1 MHIRL
6 DQPLPSAQGSI
17 KNRSLYLLGF
27 VLLLAISACSFPTS
41 ATKSPSPSPTQEIV
55 IEATA
60 TYPAEPTPTP
70 QSLPPNLVESDPF
83 PNSEVGLDDSLTFFF
98 NQPMDRDSVEASFS
112 GLSGRF
118 KWIDDATLIFSPDTT
133 LPPATQ
139 INLQIDTQ
147 ARATNGL
154 SLVEPISLMFQSVG
168 YLRLAQNIP
177 EDGSTA
183 VDPSSAVVATF
194 NRPVVPIGAEQGTL
208 PAAFSLEPE
217 ADGRGEWLNTS
228 TYVFYPEPS
237 LVGGA
242 EYTVRIKGDLE
253 GLDGS
258 PLQTLQ
264 SWSFTTNFPRM
275 ISSEPVD
282 GTRNIS
288 LDEHI
293 LLTFNQPMDPDSV
306 ADNFT
311 MMESDANRIRGEFS
325 WNEDATE
332 FTFTPNNLLKRGL
345 EYSFAVSEE
354 TLSGGGT
361 SLGSEQKS
369 AFQTFP
375 ELAVVRSDPVENGS
389 KEVYSGI
396 AIDFNAPIKSKD
408 VLQFITLRPSVANL
422 EPYVDEEEG
431 TLWLNGFFEP
441 DNAYTLIISPNL
453 PDKWSGR
460 LGKEYTLNFR
470 TLSLDPSL
478 LVSIGSDVVFLT
490 PDQSSIDVQ
499 ITNLSN
505 LPYSLGPVP
514 LEEFKELIAPGGYE
528 ARQTY
533 RPQQELTFAH
543 SVDIPA
549 NQSTTVNIPL
559 SVDGG
564 PLAPGIYALRFN
576 LNVEYIFPGPYFL
589 VVSDINTTLKL
600 GATDALVWA
609 VSLQDGSAAED
620 IPVAIYSE
628 RGEVL
633 AQGRT
638 DSQGVLHTEIP
649 VREMEDI
656 YGISYAIL
664 GEPGEET
671 FSAALS
677 SWGQGLDGSSFGYQV
692 DYTPPHLEAYLYT
705 DRPIYRPGQTV
716 NFRAILRQ
724 VYNGRYSLP
733 DRSNL
738 ILNLTNDFGEQI
750 DSLDLPLSDFG
761 TAHGIYTLPEDTE
774 PGVYRLISEQ
784 AHFSS
789 VAFQVAEYRKPEID
803 LNVSFPSEQALAGET
818 INGTVRARFFFDAPA
833 GNVPITWTLFRTPEI
848 FNLPGYQVGKS
859 DTRWLS
865 GLPGVFSPI
874 SLEQVSQGQGETDPS
889 GIFDIELVIPPAD
902 QRYRYSLEV
911 TATDESELPVS
922 ARSDVLVNPAEYY
935 IGIRPDVWSGRAGSE
950 IGFDVQVVDWDQEP
964 AGQQTLSAEFQ
975 KVVWERVEAQPGV
988 FRGFP
993 TYEPKYTTVSSTD
1006 FSTAEDGKARLAFTP
1021 TEPGTYQLQVT
1032 GSGLGGETAL
1042 SQALLWV
1049 GGPGQAVWPNLP
1061 NQRLRLTADRSLYQ
1075 QGDTAQ
1081 VFVPNPFGAGALALV
1096 TIERG
1101 VLFEHQ
1107 IIALQESGAA
1117 IPVLLGDEQAPNV
1130 YISVTLLKPDG
1141 EGEPD
1146 FRQGYLILPVEPIE
1160 QTLNISLTSDPVRA
1174 EPGGEVTFDLLVTDA
1189 HGKPVEGEFSLS
1201 VVDLAVLALS
1211 DPNSKNIVSAFY
1223 GDQPL
1228 GVSTSLSLA
1237 ASTKL
1242 RSVEALGIGGGG
1254 GGELVSPQLVREEF
1268 LDTAYWNAAIVTD
1281 ADGHAQ
1287 VKMTLPDNLTTWQLD
1302 TRGVTQDTLVGQDE
1316 GLVVSTKDL
1325 IVRPVTPRFL
1335 VFGDHALLAAVVQN
1349 NTADILDVDVSLQ
1362 SNGFN
1367 LDDPSTAL
1375 QEVPI
1380 LPGGRKRLEWWGTTQ
1395 DVESVDLV
1403 FAAEAGILQ
1412 DASRP
1417 AWGAL
1422 PVLRY
1427 TAPQTFGTSGTMDE
1441 GGERLEV
1448 VSLPRSFDSQ
1458 NGEFSLEMAPTL
1470 AASMMSALDVLELY
1484 PYNSTEQVVSRY
1496 LPNMET
1502 YRVVQD
1508 FGLEDPDL
1516 EGRLERTLE
1525 DSLAQLV
1532 ARQNVDGGWGWW
1544 KDDQSDPYITAYALF
1559 GLVRAEEAGVDI
1571 GSGVIDSAVE
1581 YLTATLTTPDMLSE
1595 TWQLDRLAFIHYVL
1609 SQSGAGDLVGAAGL
1623 YEERLNLNPW
1633 AHALLAMTLESLSP
1647 NDERIQTIYSDLE
1660 ASAIRSAT
1668 GAHWENQE
1676 HSWQNMSTTIQS
1688 TAVVLYALT
1697 RHDPASPLVADAL
1710 RYLMAHRQAS
1720 GAWSSTY
1727 ETSWILMALSEV
1739 MRGTGELSG
1748 EFDFSADL
1756 NNTPLAAGQASGIS
1770 QLNPVEATVPISSL
1784 YPHDPNSLTLMRG
1797 DGSGRLYYNA
1807 HLNVHRPVEEVAPLE
1822 KGLTISRAYFPSEVE
1837 CIEGDCPAIQNAH
1850 VGELVTVRLTL
1861 TIPETTYYL
1870 LVEDYIPAGTEILDT
1885 SLKTSQHSDAQQ
1897 YNPRQPFDQGWGWWY
1912 FSGPQIHDDHISWA
1926 VDVLPAGTYE
1936 LTYELV
1942 TLQPGEF
1949 RVLPAR
1955 ARQLYFPEVQGNS
1968 AGEIFEIK

>member
-1 MHIRL
+1 MQIRL
-6 DQPLPSAQGSI
+6 DQLLPFDRGI
-17 KNRSLYLLGF
+17 LKNRSLYLLVF
-27 VLLLAISACSFPTS
+27 VFLLASSACSFPGA

-60 TYPAEPTPTP
+60 TFPAEPTPTP
-70 QSLPPNLVESDPF
+70 QSLPPILVESDPF
-83 PNSEVGLDDSLTFFF
+83 PNSEVGLDGSLTFYF
-98 NQPMDRDSVEASFS
+98 NQPMDRASVEAAFS

-118 KWIDDATLIFSPDTT
+118 NWIDDATLIFSPDAT
-133 LPPATQ
+133 LSPATQ

-147 ARATNGL
+147 AQASNGL
-154 SLVEPISLMFQSVG
+154 SLVEPVSLVFQSVG
-168 YLRLAQNIP
+168 YLRLAQNLP
-177 EDGSTA
+177 ENGSTA

-194 NRPVVPIGAEQGTL
+194 NRPVVPLGEEQATL
-208 PAAFSLEPE
+208 PAAFSLEP
-217 ADGRGEWLNTS
+217 AANGRGEWLNTS

-242 EYTVRIKGDLE
+242 EYTVRIRGDLE
-253 GLDGS
+253 GVDGS
-258 PLQTLQ
+258 PLQSRQ
-264 SWSFTTNFPRM
+264 SWSFTTTHPRM

-282 GTRNIS
+282 GTKNIS
-288 LDEHI
+288 LDANT

-306 ADNFT
+306 AGNFT
-311 MMESDANRIRGEFS
+311 MMESANNRIRGEFI

-332 FTFTPNNLLKRGL
+332 FTFTPNILLKRDRV
-345 EYSFAVSEE
+345 YSFVVSEE

-361 SLGSEQKS
+361 PLGSEQKS
-369 AFQTFP
+369 AFQTIP
-375 ELAVVRSDPVENGS
+375 ELAVIKSDPVENGL
-389 KEVYSGI
+389 KDVYSGI
-396 AIDFNAPIKSKD
+396 AIDFNAPIKFKD
-408 VLQFITLRPSVANL
+408 VLQFITLRPTVTNL
-422 EPYVDEEEG
+422 DAFIDEEER

-441 DNAYTLIISPNL
+441 DTAYTLIISPNL

-460 LGKEYTLNFR
+460 LGKEYALNFHTR
-470 TLSLDPSL
+470 PLDPSL
-478 LVSIGSDVVFLT
+478 MVTIGSDVVFLT

-514 LEEFKELIAPGGYE
+514 LEDFKDLIAPGGYE

-533 RPQQELTFAH
+533 RPQRELTFVR

-549 NQSTTVNIPL
+549 NQNTSVNIPL

-576 LNVEYIFPGPYFL
+576 LNVDYVYPGPFFL

-600 GATDALVWA
+600 SATDALVWA
-609 VSLQDGSAAED
+609 VSLQDGSAVGD
-620 IPVAIYSE
+620 VPVAIYSE
-628 RGEVL
+628 RGEIL
-633 AQGRT
+633 AQGHT
-638 DSQGVLHTEIP
+638 DSEGVLHTEIP
-649 VREMEDI
+649 VRQMEEI

-664 GEPGEET
+664 GEPGQET

-716 NFRAILRQ
+716 HFRAIVRDA
-724 VYNGRYSLP
+724 YNGRYSLP

-738 ILNLTNDFGEQI
+738 ILNLVNDFGEEI
-750 DSLDLPLSDFG
+750 ATLDLPLSDYG

-774 PGVYRLISEQ
+774 PGNYRLSSEE

-833 GNVPITWTLFRTPEI
+833 GNVPITWTLFRTPEN
-848 FNLPGYQVGKS
+848 FDLPGYQVGKT

-865 GLPGVFSPI
+865 GLPGFFFPGA
-874 SLEQVSQGQGETDPS
+874 LEQVSLGQGETDPS
-889 GIFDIELVIPPAD
+889 GTYEIELIIPPAD
-902 QRYRYSLEV
+902 ERYRYTLEA

-922 ARSDVLVNPAEYY
+922 ARSAVLVNPAEYY
-935 IGIRPDVWSGRAGSE
+935 IGIRPDSWSGRAGSE
-950 IGFDVQVVDWDQEP
+950 IGFDVQVVDWDQKP
-964 AGQQTLSAEFQ
+964 TGQQSLSAEFQ
-975 KVVWERVEAQPGV
+975 KVVWERVEPQPGI
-988 FRGFP
+988 FRDFP
-993 TYEPKYTTVSSTD
+993 TYEPKYTPMGSTD
-1006 FSTAEDGKARLAFTP
+1006 FSTGEDGRARLAFTP
-1021 TEPGTYQLQVT
+1021 SEPGTYQLLVT
-1032 GSGLGGETAL
+1032 GRGPGDDNAL
-1042 SQALLWV
+1042 SQVLLWV

-1075 QGDTAQ
+1075 PGDTAQ

-1107 IIALQESGAA
+1107 ILELEESGID

-1141 EGEPD
+1141 EPD
-1146 FRQGYLILPVEPIE
+1146 FRQGYLILPVEPVE
-1160 QTLNISLTSDPVRA
+1160 QTLNVSLASDPVRT

-1189 HGKPVEGEFSLS
+1189 RGNPVEGEFSLS

-1211 DPNSKNIVSAFY
+1211 DPNSQEIVSAFY
-1223 GDQPL
+1223 GNQPL

-1237 ASTKL
+1237 ASTKI
-1242 RSVEALGIGGGG
+1242 RSVETLGIGGGG
-1254 GGELVSPQLVREEF
+1254 GGELVSPIQVREEF
-1268 LDTAYWNAAIVTD
+1268 LDTAYWNAAILTD

-1287 VKMTLPDNLTTWQLD
+1287 VRMTLPDNLTTWQLD

-1316 GLVVSTKDL
+1316 GLLVSTKDL
-1325 IVRPVTPRFL
+1325 LIRPVTPRFL
-1335 VFGDHALLAAVVQN
+1335 VFGDHAVLAAVVQN
-1349 NTADILDVDVSLQ
+1349 NTADILEVDVSLQ
-1362 SNGFN
+1362 AIGFK
-1367 LDDPSTAL
+1367 LDNPNTAL
-1375 QEVPI
+1375 QEVAI
-1380 LPGGRKRLEWWGTTQ
+1380 QPGGRKRLEWWGTTQ

-1403 FAAEAGILQ
+1403 FTAEAGGLQ

-1417 AWGAL
+1417 VWGDL

-1427 TAPQTFGTSGTMDE
+1427 TAPQTFGTSGTMDD

-1448 VSLPRSFDSQ
+1448 VSLPRSFDPE
-1458 NGEFSLEMAPTL
+1458 NGELSLEMAPTL
-1470 AASMMSALDVLELY
+1470 GAAMMSALDVLEYY
-1484 PYNSTEQVVSRY
+1484 PYSSTEQVVSRF

-1508 FGLEDPDL
+1508 FGLEDPGL
-1516 EGRLERTLE
+1516 QGRLERTLE
-1525 DSLAQLV
+1525 DSLAQLL
-1532 ARQNVDGGWGWW
+1532 ARQNTDGGWGWW
-1544 KDDQSDPYITAYALF
+1544 KDDQSDPYITAYTLF
-1559 GLVRAEEAGVDI
+1559 GLVRAQEAGVEVESDVMN
-1571 GSGVIDSAVE
+1571 SAID
-1581 YLTATLTTPDMLSE
+1581 YLTATLTTPEMLSE
-1595 TWQLDRLAFIHYVL
+1595 TWQYDRLAFVHYVL
-1609 SQSGAGDLVGAAGL
+1609 SQTGAGDLVGTTGL
-1623 YEERLNLNPW
+1623 YEERSQMNPW
-1633 AHALLAMTLESLSP
+1633 SQALLAMTFESISP
-1647 NDERIQTIYSDLE
+1647 GDERVQTLYSDLE
-1660 ASAIRSAT
+1660 SNAIRSAT

-1676 HSWQNMSTTIQS
+1676 PSWQNMSTTIQS
-1688 TAVVLYALT
+1688 TAVVLYALAK
-1697 RHDPASPLVADAL
+1697 HDPASPLVADGL
-1710 RYLMAHRQAS
+1710 RYLMAHRDAS

-1748 EFDFSADL
+1748 DFDFSADL
-1756 NNTPLAAGQASGIS
+1756 NNAPLVAGEASGTS
-1770 QLNPVEATVPISSL
+1770 QLTPVEATVPISSL
-1784 YPHDPNSLTLMRG
+1784 YPHDPNSLMFVRG

-1807 HLNVHRPVEEVAPLE
+1807 HLNVHRPVEDVAPLD
-1822 KGLTISRAYFPSEVE
+1822 KGINISRAYFTTAEE
-1837 CIEGDCPAIQNAH
+1837 CLGRDCPEIQSALA
-1850 VGELVTVRLTL
+1850 GELVTVRLTL

-1870 LVEDYIPAGTEILDT
+1870 LVEDFIPAGAEVLDT
-1885 SLKTSQHSDAQQ
+1885 SLKTSQQSALQQ
-1897 YNPRQPFDQGWGWWY
+1897 YNPQKPFDQGWGWWY
-1912 FSGPQIHDDHISWA
+1912 FNAPQIYDDHISWA
-1926 VDVLPAGTYE
+1926 VDILPAGTYE
-1936 LTYELV
+1936 LTYQLV

-1955 ARQLYFPEVQGNS
+1955 AWQLYFPEVQGNS